1 MNFECLQT
9 FIVLSQCKNFTR
21 ASEIMY
27 VAQSTISNRIRLLE
41 EYTKCQLVIRN
52 KTGIELTE
60 EGTLFLQ
67 YAKQLLNVETV
78 ALREIHMLNMYRD
91 HLNVACAQWIHDCWF
106 ADDMACYSRNF
117 PDIAVNMTV
126 DHGETL
132 ISMMHNSTLDLA
144 ITAYNINTNSL
155 VSRLYKK
162 SKVVLVEKKEQY
174 SYLQKGIRG
183 KDLLG
188 LPLIYSDI
196 WENYLSDISE
206 HLLLD
211 ERVYRIHYNML
222 GSAKSF
228 CIAGL
233 GCCFLPADL
242 VKHEL
247 ETDMLVEIP
256 IDEISARYV
265 DLFVT
270 YNRDR
275 LQSTAMKSFFELFPQ
290 IIPD

>member
-21 ASEIMY
+21 ASELMY

-78 ALREIHMLNMYRD
+78 ALRELHMLNVYQD

-106 ADDMACYSRNF
+106 ADDMVCYSRKY

-132 ISMMHNSTLDLA
+132 ISMMHNSTLDLT
-144 ITAYNINTNSL
+144 ITAYNINTNNL
-155 VSRLYKK
+155 VSQLYKK
-162 SKVVLVEKKEQY
+162 SKVVLVGKKEQY
-174 SYLQKGIRG
+174 SYLQKGIQG
-183 KDLLG
+183 KDLVSI
-188 LPLIYSDI
+188 PLIYADI

-211 ERVYRIHYNML
+211 ERVYRIHCNML
-222 GSAKSF
+222 GSAKNF

-233 GCCFLPADL
+233 GCCFLPVDL
-242 VKHEL
+242 VRCEL
-247 ETDMLVEIP
+247 EEEIIIEIP
-256 IDEISARYV
+256 VEEISVRYV
-265 DLFVT
+265 SLYVT
-270 YNRDR
+270 YNRAR
-275 LQSTAMKSFFELFPQ
+275 LKSVAMRRFLELFPQ
-290 IIPD
+290 IVPN

>member
-1 MNFECLQT
+1 MNFDCLQT

-132 ISMMHNSTLDLA
+132 ISMMHNSKLDLA

-162 SKVVLVEKKEQY
+162 SKVVLVGKKEQY

-211 ERVYRIHYNML
+211 ERVYRIHCNML

>member
-1 MNFECLQT
+1 MNFDCLQT

-78 ALREIHMLNMYRD
+78 ALREIHMLNVYQD

-106 ADDMACYSRNF
+106 ADDMVRYSRDF

-132 ISMMHNSTLDLA
+132 ISMMHTSTLDLA

-155 VSRLYKK
+155 ISQLYKK
-162 SKVVLVEKKEQY
+162 SKVVLVGKREQY
-174 SYLQKGIRG
+174 SCLQKGIRG
-183 KDLLG
+183 DDLLN
-188 LPLIYSDI
+188 LPLIYSEI
-196 WENYLSDISE
+196 WDNYLSEISE

-211 ERVYRIHYNML
+211 ERIYRIHCNML
-222 GSAKSF
+222 GSAKNF

-247 ETDMLVEIP
+247 EAEILVEIP
-256 IDEISARYV
+256 VGEISARYV
-265 DLFVT
+265 NLYVT
-270 YNRDR
+270 YNRAR
-275 LQSTAMKSFFELFPQ
+275 LESAAMRYFFELFPQ
-290 IIPD
+290 MIPK